1 MSAELIGWLV
11 EATLLGSAAIVIVL
25 ILRPFLN
32 RVFGVRAAIVVWA
45 IVPLAVI
52 VPVMPDRVV
61 EAPETGE
68 RMTFS
73 VALDG
78 LLDSAGPEARDS
90 SRIKDTRP
98 GAAELAM
105 ILWAVG
111 GLSLLSLMV
120 WRQRRFRRGLG
131 EIRRIRGRVAVID
144 RAGFG
149 PLVLGVV
156 NPRILVPCDF
166 GHRFTA
172 RQRRL
177 MLAHE
182 YTHLKRGD
190 PMWNLLA
197 AGLRCLFWFNPLVH
211 QAAAVFR
218 RDQELACDARVL
230 ADRRR
235 SHRSYA
241 EALLAL
247 QHHRSSFPTLAFG
260 PHPLKERIMQLTRLK
275 TQSPSRRRIGTAL
288 SICVAAGLAFA
299 AWAATPEVH
308 GGVDEARAGE
318 LQKPFAFDV
327 EVTVEGRVQKG
338 NLTVY
343 SDEVLVSPD
352 GTEIRM
358 LARDTLVL
366 EHHDPESGWAAEVS
380 IERMGDEQFLV
391 NAVIEQ
397 HGETVATPRMIIGAQ
412 SPAWIQ
418 QADAETGEPVYRLK
432 LTPIATDLPPRST
445 TAPAGIGSAR
455 LFVTVD
461 GKAAVRDVQW
471 PTGTGESL
479 LLDFASDAPEPWKA
493 RLRVLRRTEQQIEI
507 CFENI
512 EYMQVSRSGSCMRF
526 PADKGDNA
534 YMTSLLPSIGVE
546 YRLDMIPDL
555 HGR

>member
-1 MSAELIGWLV
+1 MSVEVLHWLL
-11 EATLLGSAAIVIVL
+11 EATLLGSAAIMIVL

-32 RVFGVRAAIVVWA
+32 RAFGVRAAIVVWA

-52 VPVMPDRVV
+52 VPLLPDRVV

-78 LLDSAGPEARDS
+78 LLGSTGPETGYP
-90 SRIKDTRP
+90 SRIADRRP
-98 GAAELAM
+98 DPAELAM
-105 ILWAVG
+105 VLWAAG
-111 GLSLLSLMV
+111 GLSLFLLMV
-120 WRQRRFRRGLG
+120 WRQRRFRLRLG
-131 EIRRIRGRVAVID
+131 EMRRIGGRVSVID
-144 RAGFG
+144 QAGFG
-149 PLVLGVV
+149 PLVLGVM
-156 NPRILVPCDF
+156 NPRIVVPCDF

-190 PMWNLLA
+190 PLWNLLA

-230 ADRRR
+230 ANRRQ
-235 SHRSYA
+235 SGRSYA

-247 QHHRSSFPTLAFG
+247 EHHRSSLPALAFG
-260 PHPLKERIMQLTRLK
+260 PHPLKERIMQLTRLN
-275 TQSPSRRRIGTAL
+275 TQSPGRRRIGMVL
-288 SICVAAGLAFA
+288 SICLAAGLAFA
-299 AWAATPEVH
+299 AWAATPEVQERI
-308 GGVDEARAGE
+308 DEARAGE

-327 EVTVEGRVQKG
+327 EVTVEGRVQTGK
-338 NLTVY
+338 LTVQG
-343 SDEVLVSPD
+343 DEAMVSPD
-352 GTEIRM
+352 GTEFRV
-358 LARDTLVL
+358 LARDTLAL
-366 EHHDPESGWAAEVS
+366 EHRDEESGWAAEAS
-380 IERMGDEQFLV
+380 IERIGDERFQV
-391 NAVIEQ
+391 DAVIEQ

-418 QADAETGEPVYRLK
+418 QADAETGEPAYRLK
-432 LTPIATDLPPRST
+432 FIPVATDPPPQLK
-445 TAPAGIGSAR
+445 TAPNDIGSAR

-461 GKAAVRDVQW
+461 GTAAVRDVRW
-471 PTGTGESL
+471 PTETGESL

-507 CFENI
+507 CFEDL
-512 EYMQVSRSGSCMRF
+512 EYMGSSRTGGCMRF
-526 PADKGDNA
+526 AADKRDNA
-534 YMTSLLPSIGVE
+534 YMTSLLPSIGIE
-546 YRLDMIPDL
+546 YRLDMIPKL
-555 HGR
+555 HRR